1 MERIVIRC
9 GGIFDFGT
17 GSRKT
22 SVEVPLEEI
31 GRAAFPLSGA
41 GDFAAGDSGVV
52 RGNISSQEMSL
63 GKPGSRMGPIS
74 LIIGKGP
81 INGGGPDG
89 GATMPVRC
97 LFAAG
102 GSDFGATLP
111 APGFGTGRVGIGA
124 VGIAFGGG
132 REGGVG
138 KVYAVARIFSRWR
151 TMVGFSHINPAVRRS
166 RRSTMASFGI
176 AHCVVTAKLRLW

>member
-1 MERIVIRC
+1 MERIVIRG

-17 GSRKT
+17 GSLKI

-89 GATMPVRC
+89 GAT
-97 LFAAG
+97 
-102 GSDFGATLP
+102 
-111 APGFGTGRVGIGA
+111 
-124 VGIAFGGG
+124 
-132 REGGVG
+132 
-138 KVYAVARIFSRWR
+138 
-151 TMVGFSHINPAVRRS
+151 
-166 RRSTMASFGI
+166 
-176 AHCVVTAKLRLW
+176 

>member
-1 MERIVIRC
+1 MSEALM
-9 GGIFDFGT
+9 G
-17 GSRKT
+17 
-22 SVEVPLEEI
+22 EVPLKEI

-52 RGNISSQEMSL
+52 RGNNSSQETSR

-89 GATMPVRC
+89 GATWPVRC
-97 LFAAG
+97 LLAGG

-111 APGFGTGRVGIGA
+111 AVKVSWYLPGFGTGRVGIGA

-151 TMVGFSHINPAVRRS
+151 TMAGFSHINPAVRRS